1 MAFCSSCGTEVGP
14 DVASCPSCGASI
26 APTAAPAA
34 GAGVAPPPPPPPP
47 PAPVTATSGPR
58 VSQWGTLAD
67 WGPRALGFL
76 IDVALIIAA
85 EIIFFILA
93 LIIKPLIF
101 LVGFVGL
108 GGWVFMAWQIGE
120 FGQTPG
126 MRVVGLRCINN
137 QSGQL
142 LGFGMGVVRGLAC
155 IVNSIICYVG
165 WFFPLWDNERQT
177 VADKI
182 MSTYVITVPKQ
193 DFSLVPPK

>member
-1 MAFCSSCGTEVGP
+1 M
-14 DVASCPSCGASI
+14 
-26 APTAAPAA
+26 
-34 GAGVAPPPPPPPP
+34 
-47 PAPVTATSGPR
+47 
-58 VSQWGTLAD
+58 SQWGTLAD

-76 IDVALIIAA
+76 IDIALIFAA

-101 LVGFVGL
+101 LVGLVGL

-193 DFSLVPPK
+193 DFSLTPPK